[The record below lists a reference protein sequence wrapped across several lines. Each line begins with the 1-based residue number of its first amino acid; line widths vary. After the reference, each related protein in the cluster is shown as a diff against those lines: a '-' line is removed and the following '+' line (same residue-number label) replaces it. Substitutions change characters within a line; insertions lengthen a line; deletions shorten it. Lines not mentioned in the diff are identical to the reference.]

1 MTPAEFENIAE
12 AFEREEG
19 RREYTFDVRKEASGF
34 MANVR
39 RHGTAIAVVGGVLM
53 PGGGVHPWVVTA
65 ANDKAFLPIEPFE
78 RSRDLVRR
86 LIVAVEKAP
95 EPVPVVRGSFSIEE
109 APGVC
114 PGCKEAF
121 SGEQTTVF
129 YSGEDL
135 NRASCE
141 CGWVGRVCDLLYAR
155 HPDNCSC
162 DDCHGECNFC
172 GATARKLVDFNG
184 SLTWACSEHAGTF
197 AHDPR
202 TVH

>member
-65 ANDKAFLPIEPFE
+65 ANAKSFLPIEPFE

-95 EPVPVVRGSFSIEE
+95 EPVPVVRGVIELGAE
-109 APGVC
+109 
-114 PGCKEAF
+114 
-121 SGEQTTVF
+121 
-129 YSGEDL
+129 
-135 NRASCE
+135 
-141 CGWVGRVCDLLYAR
+141 W
-155 HPDNCSC
+155 HPENCAC
-162 DDCHGECNFC
+162 DDCAGECNFC
-172 GATARKLVDFNG
+172 GAIARKLVDFNG
-184 SLTWACSEHAGTF
+184 SLTWACAEHAGTF
-197 AHDPR
+197 AHDPPTR

>member
-19 RREYTFDVRKEASGF
+19 RREYTFEVRKEASGF

-65 ANDKAFLPIEPFE
+65 ANAKSFLPIEPFE

-86 LIVAVEKAP
+86 LIVAVERA
-95 EPVPVVRGSFSIEE
+95 PVPVVRGNFVIEE
-109 APGVC
+109 GDHQTLVLGELREAPEHPSDC
-114 PGCKEAF
+114 ACSACSDEWHP
-121 SGEQTTVF
+121 
-129 YSGEDL
+129 ED
-135 NRASCE
+135 
-141 CGWVGRVCDLLYAR
+141 
-155 HPDNCSC
+155 CSC

-172 GATARKLVDFNG
+172 GATTRKLIDFNG
-184 SLTWACSEHAGTF
+184 SLTWACAEHAGTF
-197 AHDPR
+197 SHDPR
-202 TVH
+202 TIH